1 MDGRSSASEREKNS
15 EKARTSIERQRW
27 MLRKMD
33 DSLDSLVNSSL
44 QVNGNRTDSGAKFS
58 IFQML
63 DNSRRRRRSSNG
75 AEQTAKTSCER
86 QQPWCP
92 ASGRGAANGDRSAAA
107 NRFRTLD
114 FASSTDALL
123 EELTVFNSS
132 RRPTAVERVL
142 AAQAA
147 AQATGE
153 QAAERL
159 LFRWLGGQI
168 ILRGGQNSSSQA
180 DGAGDAACDG
190 AAYKNNIYNLRSEEK
205 NEQRAAGEL
214 QRTVSAAVHRVE
226 PFLKHLVDN
235 DENTTYQCLLL
246 NHQRFER
253 SLCDRLCDRL
263 CDQLCDP
270 LREDASRISRFVDY
284 PDDRSALIT
293 QTSEF
298 VTIIRLDR
306 PQWPSARY
314 DLNCSRTSAESF
326 SANAADSSSLEQLD
340 ANMYALSGVPN
351 GLKNQTTAAST
362 NYLPAGALLPN
373 APGPLL
379 QHSTSMPSISAP
391 IVSTSLVPVV
401 VSATHLSPA
410 LPHQPILHQ
419 NVHFITEK
427 VQIFRQPGERIGL
440 ALNFNEGSTNS
451 DQKIERVFIQNVNP
465 NSPASKAKG
474 ERLLGHLK
482 ENDELL
488 CIENRPV
495 NTLCRLDCVE
505 ILRDAGACIT
515 LLVRGA
521 RVDSS
526 SLTRTSTTFEQ
537 TIGSSSSINGATLNR
552 NAKRSPPQIPPRRET
567 TVLSSVGAKD
577 ANPPNSSPKCDLNS
591 SDKMNA
597 NNLKNSSSS
606 TGTLRVL
613 RRPVVAPP
621 LPPPRK
627 PITTANSSED
637 HSPPDKRPIEPALG
651 PSNGS
656 PCTRTGDTSELA
668 VSASVC
674 DESKA
679 NHSNGAPDSAEVCW
693 PSDAT
698 SSSVAANKSSIV
710 LSESNVLNE
719 RSAGVEKSAS
729 GGDHREEQLV
739 AVNESSTMRAGEQ
752 TLNSINAEAP
762 KQLVSSPPVSKC
774 ERAGERWSPVKGSDR
789 TANEIKANQSDEPNH
804 QAIGKLGAS
813 SSPAASHSASVQHQ
827 SGSKHGAAVSYAA
840 NIATS
845 ALQLMS
851 GLSSPNHIS
860 GSPLQAASNHY
871 LDLLNQRNVC
881 IRIVLLRDRLE
892 SARIRIGSRFG
903 FEERFSRKK
912 ICVLFEKV

>member
-1 MDGRSSASEREKNS
+1 M
-15 EKARTSIERQRW
+15 
-27 MLRKMD
+27 
-33 DSLDSLVNSSL
+33 
-44 QVNGNRTDSGAKFS
+44 
-58 IFQML
+58 
-63 DNSRRRRRSSNG
+63 
-75 AEQTAKTSCER
+75 
-86 QQPWCP
+86 
-92 ASGRGAANGDRSAAA
+92 
-107 NRFRTLD
+107 
-114 FASSTDALL
+114 
-123 EELTVFNSS
+123 
-132 RRPTAVERVL
+132 
-142 AAQAA
+142 
-147 AQATGE
+147 
-153 QAAERL
+153 
-159 LFRWLGGQI
+159 
-168 ILRGGQNSSSQA
+168 
-180 DGAGDAACDG
+180 
-190 AAYKNNIYNLRSEEK
+190 
-205 NEQRAAGEL
+205 
-214 QRTVSAAVHRVE
+214 
-226 PFLKHLVDN
+226 
-235 DENTTYQCLLL
+235 
-246 NHQRFER
+246 
-253 SLCDRLCDRL
+253 
-263 CDQLCDP
+263 
-270 LREDASRISRFVDY
+270 DY

-306 PQWPSARY
+306 PQWPSARD

-326 SANAADSSSLEQLD
+326 SAYAVDSSSLEQLD
-340 ANMYALSGVPN
+340 ANMYALTGVPN

-362 NYLPAGALLPN
+362 NYLPAGVLLPA

-379 QHSTSMPSISAP
+379 QHSTSMPSISSP
-391 IVSTSLVPVV
+391 IVSTSVVPVV

-505 ILRDAGACIT
+505 ILRDAGSCIT

-537 TIGSSSSINGATLNR
+537 AGSSSSINGATLNR
-552 NAKRSPPQIPPRRET
+552 NAKRAPPQIPPRRET

-577 ANPPNSSPKCDLNS
+577 ANCPPNSSPKCDLNS
-591 SDKMNA
+591 SEKMNA
-597 NNLKNSSSS
+597 NNMKNSSS

-613 RRPVVAPP
+613 RRPPVAPP

-627 PITTANSSED
+627 PTTGSED
-637 HSPPDKRPIEPALG
+637 PPAKRPAEPAHG
-651 PSNGS
+651 PPNGS
-656 PCTRTGDTSELA
+656 PCTRADSSTSDRTGDTREPT
-668 VSASVC
+668 VSASVS

-693 PSDAT
+693 PGDAT
-698 SSSVAANKSSIV
+698 SSSANKSSIV
-710 LSESNVLNE
+710 LSESNVPNE
-719 RSAGVEKSAS
+719 SSVEKSA
-729 GGDHREEQLV
+729 GDDREEQL
-739 AVNESSTMRAGEQ
+739 AAANESSTMRAGEQ

-762 KQLVSSPPVSKC
+762 KQLVSSSPVSKC

-789 TANEIKANQSDEPNH
+789 AEIKANQSDEPNH
-804 QAIGKLGAS
+804 QAIGKLG
-813 SSPAASHSASVQHQ
+813 SSPAVQHQ
-827 SGSKHGAAVSYAA
+827 SGSKHSGAVSYAA

-851 GLSSPNHIS
+851 GLSSPNHN
-860 GSPLQAASNHY
+860 SPLQAASNHY

-881 IRIVLLRDRLE
+881 IRIVLLRDLFFFCDLDLLE
-892 SARIRIGSRFG
+892 FD
-903 FEERFSRKK
+903 EQ
-912 ICVLFEKV
+912 